1 MRALLSILPLNKYPK
16 RRRAKMGRQKLGNG
30 NAQRN
35 NNKKRGKT
43 SSELV
48 EFSTT
53 EKEEIKRNRPLDQ

>member
-1 MRALLSILPLNKYPK
+1 
-16 RRRAKMGRQKLGNG
+16 MGRQKLGNG

-48 EFSTT
+48 EFTP
-53 EKEEIKRNRPLDQ
+53 KEELKPNRPINE